1 MVLVVDRTGLL
12 LVSVYMVFM
21 VLLVGVS
28 YMLVIQ
34 LVLLNRLHSFVIEII
49 VLDRDFIMF
58 LWC

>member
-1 MVLVVDRTGLL
+1 MLLVVDRTGLL
-12 LVSVYMVFM
+12 LVSVYMVFL

-49 VLDRDFIMF
+49 VWDRDFIMF